1 MLDAGD
7 LLRLHSLF
15 SAIVEREVGGELPLP
30 AELRSAVGGA
40 GFDAPDQQKAE
51 RWLTLLDMCLS
62 PALFRTGV
70 QKECPDEQTTRA
82 AIRYLAGKERHSEA
96 DRDRLDWLLTWVF
109 KSEEAQGAAPAFSAI
124 RSRIAGW
131 LQGLPRLPLSDA
143 AQDLLSELAAALQE
157 TGDLRSFDQLAE
169 SRLIQR
175 ARELKE
181 NLKGEFFHQDVLPA
195 IVNYNVLFGR
205 RFDEL
210 FSEAARQTRD
220 LAATVREKD
229 YRTTGGD
236 FRRLSEAVKRE
247 RRAAQPAPDGAAPA
261 APAQAAAPTPEPAH
275 AALPQDPAERMK
287 ALGVDTFAQESELK
301 KMVSEIAAFV
311 HSAGRPVRAIPMPH
325 GNLVVADW
333 ESTAFHAEYA
343 PAETS
348 FRAEFARALQK
359 AVACMARI
367 NEEMAL
373 YQEKRA
379 STEFLWK
386 THYDALVFLLYFGRR
401 HVERLEKMAADA
413 RARGLPEKAGNLA
426 KTAEKLRGHVHR
438 AASAL

>member
-1 MLDAGD
+1 M
-7 LLRLHSLF
+7 
-15 SAIVEREVGGELPLP
+15 GGELPLP
-30 AELRSAVGGA
+30 SELQSAVSGA
-40 GFDAPDQQKAE
+40 GFDGDGQQKAE
-51 RWLTLLDMCLS
+51 RWLALLDMCLS
-62 PALFRTGV
+62 LPLFRTGV
-70 QKECPDEQTTRA
+70 QKACPDEQTTRA

-109 KSEEAQGAAPAFSAI
+109 KSEEAKGAAPAFSAI

-131 LQGLPRLPLSDA
+131 LQSLPRLPLSDA
-143 AQDLLSELAAALQE
+143 AQDLLAELAAALE
-157 TGDLRSFDQLAE
+157 EAGDLRSFDQLAE

-175 ARELKE
+175 TRELKE

-195 IVNYNVLFGR
+195 IVNYNLVFGR

-210 FSEAARQTRD
+210 FSEAARQTHD

-236 FRRLSEAVKRE
+236 FRRLSEAVRRE
-247 RRAAQPAPDGAAPA
+247 KRAAAPAPVGAAPA
-261 APAQAAAPTPEPAH
+261 APAQAATSKPEPAR

-287 ALGVDTFAQESELK
+287 ALGVDIPVQEGELK
-301 KMVSEIAAFV
+301 RMVSAIAAFV
-311 HSAGRPVRAIPMPH
+311 RSAGRPVRAIPMPH
-325 GNLVVADW
+325 GNLLVADW
-333 ESTAFHAEYA
+333 ESAAFDAEYP

-348 FRAEFARALQK
+348 FRAEFARALQN

-367 NEEMAL
+367 NEEMAR

-386 THYDALVFLLYFGRR
+386 RHYDALVFLLYFGQR
-401 HVERLEKMAADA
+401 HVERLEEMAAGA
-413 RARGLPEKAGNLA
+413 RARGLPEKADSLA
-426 KTAEKLRGHVHR
+426 KTAEKLRGHVQR